1 MKIKFFLGSMF
12 TPTDK
17 LKPLEQAISSC
28 GLPVKYKSMDQ
39 AGFYEVQLL
48 QKKWGGSIV
57 VFGPGLFD
65 MAHSADEYVD
75 ISSVLKV
82 QEVID
87 TFLSTNL

>member
-1 MKIKFFLGSMF
+1 MF

-17 LKPLEQAISSC
+17 LKPFEQAISSC

-39 AGFYEVQLL
+39 VGFYEVQLL
-48 QKKWGGSIV
+48 QEKWGGNIV
-57 VFGPGLFD
+57 VFGPDPFYL
-65 MAHSADEYVD
+65 AHSADEYVD
-75 ISSVLKV
+75 IPSVLKV